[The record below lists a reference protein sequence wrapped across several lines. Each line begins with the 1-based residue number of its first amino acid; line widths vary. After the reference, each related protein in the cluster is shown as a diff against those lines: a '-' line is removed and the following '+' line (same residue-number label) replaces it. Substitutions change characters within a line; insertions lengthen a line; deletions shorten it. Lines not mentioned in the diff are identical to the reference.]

1 MHCSPTTSDFPLNP
15 VVVVTTESAT
25 CHCQHAESQLQKF
38 RLLFCIYMT
47 PSVGLPYYYMSFW
60 SEFYALSEYLSYNV
74 HILIFILPAMCQ
86 CWHSLSWHVETILF
100 LTVLTKTYGIVEAMV
115 SMLSHTVTQCD
126 KLDIGGVCELYW
138 IIDIMYIYIND
149 EGIASQPSDSPT
161 RWQPT
166 RRQVTRRL

>member
-1 MHCSPTTSDFPLNP
+1 MMCIVPLHQVIFHWILLLLSQLNP
-15 VVVVTTESAT
+15 QHVTVNLLN
-25 CHCQHAESQLQKF
+25 HNF
-38 RLLFCIYMT
+38 RSSVEM
-47 PSVGLPYYYMSFW
+47 SMVGLPYYYMSFW
-60 SEFYALSEYLSYNV
+60 SEFYALSEYLSYNL

-86 CWHSLSWHVETILF
+86 CWHSLSWHV
-100 LTVLTKTYGIVEAMV
+100 LTVLTKTYGLVEAMV

-161 RWQPT
+161 RRQPT

>member
-1 MHCSPTTSDFPLNP
+1 MMCIVPLHQVIFHWILLLLSQLNP
-15 VVVVTTESAT
+15 QHVTVNMLN
-25 CHCQHAESQLQKF
+25 HNF
-38 RLLFCIYMT
+38 R
-47 PSVGLPYYYMSFW
+47 SSGYYFAFIWRPVLDFLTMSFW
-60 SEFYALSEYLSYNV
+60 SELYALSEYLSYNV
-74 HILIFILPAMCQ
+74 HILIFILPAMWQ

-100 LTVLTKTYGIVEAMV
+100 LTVLTKTYGLVEAMV

-126 KLDIGGVCELYW
+126 KLDIGSVCELYW